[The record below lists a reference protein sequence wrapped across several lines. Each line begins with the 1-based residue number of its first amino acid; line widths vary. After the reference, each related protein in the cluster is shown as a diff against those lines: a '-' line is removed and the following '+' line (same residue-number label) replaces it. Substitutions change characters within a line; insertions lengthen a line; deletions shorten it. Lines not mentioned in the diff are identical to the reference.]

1 MTSFADY
8 APAQAGERRG
18 PSPWVAVLLSV
29 LTPGLGHLYIGQARR
44 GLMFFVLVMI
54 ADTLLMFAMMGVL
67 ARFWMFAVSLA
78 MLLGLWLFIL
88 VEAGVRAWR
97 MHDFRPRP
105 YNRWQV
111 YAAAFVGAW
120 VITAIPCLYAAY
132 AQSSGQ
138 LGYFRAT
145 AASMVP
151 TLRSGEYLMA
161 DATFYRSR
169 QPSRGEVA
177 VYVHPKQPHLH
188 NIRRIVA
195 VEGDRV
201 AVKGGRAIV
210 NGMAVEE
217 PYVEPGSPQA
227 AFADMAE
234 TRVPAGHVFVLGDN
248 RAASIDSRDLTA
260 HGMVP
265 SANLIGRVTDIAFS
279 NHLAR
284 MGRWIG
290 TPSKL

>member
-120 VITAIPCLYAAY
+120 VITARPCL
-132 AQSSGQ
+132 
-138 LGYFRAT
+138 
-145 AASMVP
+145 
-151 TLRSGEYLMA
+151 
-161 DATFYRSR
+161 
-169 QPSRGEVA
+169 
-177 VYVHPKQPHLH
+177 
-188 NIRRIVA
+188 
-195 VEGDRV
+195 
-201 AVKGGRAIV
+201 
-210 NGMAVEE
+210 
-217 PYVEPGSPQA
+217 
-227 AFADMAE
+227 
-234 TRVPAGHVFVLGDN
+234 
-248 RAASIDSRDLTA
+248 
-260 HGMVP
+260 
-265 SANLIGRVTDIAFS
+265 
-279 NHLAR
+279 
-284 MGRWIG
+284 
-290 TPSKL
+290 